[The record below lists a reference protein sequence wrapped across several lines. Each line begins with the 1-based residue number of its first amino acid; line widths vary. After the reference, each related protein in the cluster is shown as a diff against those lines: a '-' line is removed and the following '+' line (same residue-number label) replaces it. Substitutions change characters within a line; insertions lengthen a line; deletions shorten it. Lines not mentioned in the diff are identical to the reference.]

1 MKLCSPEVPAN
12 PIGGSGRPSCL
23 LDAVAVAV
31 VWQWLLAE
39 TVGDELN

>member
-1 MKLCSPEVPAN
+1 MQPR
-12 PIGGSGRPSCL
+12 GSGKPNWWQWQTILS